1 MANSRR
7 ESINFKE
14 WLQKTL
20 PISIQIRKILPKIL
34 QQLKKTKKTWTL
46 IPSLPNIFLI
56 GFIIIKIRSYQILQP
71 LKKTLTLSKL
81 TVWLSAQT
89 PKQFLKSIAV
99 STTILW
105 WLMNTVVNGQAQHLE
120 CYHCGVKHHQLTMSI
135 SNGQR
140 KKFLINCH
148 LMSLSNHLNLH
159 LNKKVRGW
167 WHFLQSE

>member
-7 ESINFKE
+7 ESINLKE
-14 WLQKTL
+14 WLPETL
-20 PISIQIRKILPKIL
+20 LISIQIREILPKTL
-34 QQLKKTKKTWTL
+34 QQLKKTKRTWTL
-46 IPSLPNIFLI
+46 TPLLPSILMI
-56 GFIIIKIRSYQILQP
+56 GLLIIKIRSYQILQP

-89 PKQFLKSIAV
+89 PKQFLKSIPV

-105 WLMNTVVNGQAQHLE
+105 SLMNTVVNGQAQHLE

>member
-1 MANSRR
+1 VSNSRI

-56 GFIIIKIRSYQILQP
+56 GLLIIKIRSYQILQP

-120 CYHCGVKHHQLTMSI
+120 CYHCGVKLHQLTMSI
-135 SNGQR
+135 SSIQR
-140 KKFLINCH
+140 KKFGIKCH
-148 LMSLSNHLNLH
+148 LMSLSNHSILQ
-159 LNKKVRGW
+159 LNKKVSGW
-167 WHFLQSE
+167 VHFL